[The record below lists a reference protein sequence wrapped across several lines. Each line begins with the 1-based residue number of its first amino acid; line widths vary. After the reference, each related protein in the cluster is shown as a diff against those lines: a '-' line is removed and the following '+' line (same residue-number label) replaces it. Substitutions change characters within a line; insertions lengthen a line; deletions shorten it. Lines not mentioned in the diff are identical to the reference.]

1 MWDERRFG
9 KKNIYLDENLMKR
22 IKPTQGERNKRV
34 ID

>member
-1 MWDERRFG
+1 MKG
-9 KKNIYLDENLMKR
+9 GSVKKIYLDENLMKR